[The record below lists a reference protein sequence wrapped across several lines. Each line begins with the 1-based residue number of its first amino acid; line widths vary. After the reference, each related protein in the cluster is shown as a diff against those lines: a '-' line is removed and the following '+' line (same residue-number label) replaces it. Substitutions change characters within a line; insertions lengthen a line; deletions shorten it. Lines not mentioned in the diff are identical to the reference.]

1 MEVRRRNAR
10 GDGREGA
17 DASRAAVRVRGLG
30 GDIGSHLILR
40 AVHGRGLGRAL
51 AHLAQVH
58 PLVLP
63 GELVRLVNLDVA
75 RLAQVG
81 VIVVAEH
88 HSLRAVAQ
96 RALHHRAQPRARV
109 ERPAP
114 RGSRRDPGEELLRD
128 VRFQAPAES
137 VRLGNSAFEIRA
149 PVYAVRSPVD
159 PRRTRSTTAVP
170 PDTPPLAGRAWMTPR
185 ATSPRARRAMNPRSA
200 VVTFVQSAHGKAGFR
215 LVCRCG

>member
-1 MEVRRRNAR
+1 MEVRRNAR

-128 VRFQAPAES
+128 GEISGTRGKRATRQFRFRDKS
-137 VRLGNSAFEIRA
+137 

-170 PDTPPLAGRAWMTPR
+170 PDTPPIAGRAWMTPR
-185 ATSPRARRAMNPRSA
+185 ATSPRARRAMNPPRA
-200 VVTFVQSAHGKAGFR
+200 VVTFVQSAH
-215 LVCRCG
+215 